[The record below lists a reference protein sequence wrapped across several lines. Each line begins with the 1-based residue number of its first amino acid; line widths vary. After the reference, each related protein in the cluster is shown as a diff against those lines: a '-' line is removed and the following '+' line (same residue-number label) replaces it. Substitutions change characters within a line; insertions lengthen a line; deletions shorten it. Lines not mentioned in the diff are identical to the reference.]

1 MRQLQEQTQPHS
13 RAGTVRAPLAAA
25 ADARASEQQQQGRD
39 CSLDW
44 ARGVKHCATKM
55 MANGIGHMQAHAAA
69 DAPAVTAAALEAPA
83 S

>member
-1 MRQLQEQTQPHS
+1 MHAREAGADHRWTGETHMRKDLQSKSHW
-13 RAGTVRAPLAAA
+13 
-25 ADARASEQQQQGRD
+25 QQQQGRD